1 MQKRLDGLGRILLP
15 KPMRDQARIKEN
27 DCLDVTYDN
36 VNKIFVIKKA
46 EKMCSGCGKTN
57 DLKEFNN
64 IILCS
69 KCIEKIKT
77 HA

>member
-15 KPMRDQARIKEN
+15 KQLRDQASLKEN

-36 VNKIFVIKKA
+36 INKNFVIKKV
-46 EKMCSGCGKTN
+46 ETSCSSCGETKN
-57 DLKEFNN
+57 LKEFNN